1 MVLALTVELSLHPP
15 FWVHVLL
22 WVPFTA
28 AAVVWGLRAGKA
40 ALLAAEYQ
48 RGAGQGRLKD

>member
-1 MVLALTVELSLHPP
+1 VEFSFRPP

-22 WVPFTA
+22 WVPVTA
-28 AAVVWGLRAGKA
+28 GLVVWGLRVGKA

-48 RGAGQGRLKD
+48 RRAGEGKLRDE